1 MDKWRVDGVP
11 GAPNSTVLMVSV
23 IVIIVIMAIKWP
35 KGGMF
40 NRKSFPVLHTFAQR
54 GSRVE

>member
-40 NRKSFPVLHTFAQR
+40 NRKSFPVFAHFCAK
-54 GSRVE
+54 GE